1 MSERLEEVK
10 ANVWKDPC
18 TYAEG
23 DDEDRK
29 GYSYTLSDYDY
40 AWLIQQAERVELLE
54 ELLTQVQYDREMA
67 KNNAEEK
74 IRYKQALEF
83 YADKNNYVVDPS
95 ELELPEDIIDAVPP
109 IVDERGK
116 MARKALEG

>member
-1 MSERLEEVK
+1 MSDRLEEIKEELVMNVK
-10 ANVWKDPC
+10 LKI
-18 TYAEG
+18 
-23 DDEDRK
+23 EDVN
-29 GYSYTLSDYDY
+29 
-40 AWLIQQAERVELLE
+40 WLIQQAERVELLE